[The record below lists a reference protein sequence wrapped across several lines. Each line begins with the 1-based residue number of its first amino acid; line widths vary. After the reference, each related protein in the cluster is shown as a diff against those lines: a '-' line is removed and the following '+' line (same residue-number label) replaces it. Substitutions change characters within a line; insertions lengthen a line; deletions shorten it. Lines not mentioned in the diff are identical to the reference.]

1 MLYTSP
7 IAQGESM
14 NVTVELERNE
24 QLTVRQWEQFL
35 LQARRAGA
43 DDETPVNEHMHEGTD
58 VVVSYQIKV
67 TESRATAPEH
77 VVVPTWLIH
86 DLLSVVTI
94 VAEGDGDVRGL
105 ESGAQKAR
113 QATYDYLL
121 EPVLGENPYTSEDES
136 ESATSIDT

>member
-1 MLYTSP
+1 
-7 IAQGESM
+7 M
-14 NVTVELERNE
+14 NVTVELERDE

-43 DDETPVNEHMHEGTD
+43 GDETTVNEHMHEGTD

-67 TESRATAPEH
+67 TDSVAAEPEH

-94 VAEGDGDVRGL
+94 VAESDGDVRGL

-121 EPVLGENPYTSEDES
+121 EPILGENPYTADSES
-136 ESATSIDT
+136 ESATPH

>member
-1 MLYTSP
+1 
-7 IAQGESM
+7 
-14 NVTVELERNE
+14 
-24 QLTVRQWEQFL
+24 
-35 LQARRAGA
+35 
-43 DDETPVNEHMHEGTD
+43 MHEGTD

-67 TESRATAPEH
+67 TDSDAAEPEH

-94 VAEGDGDVRGL
+94 VAESDGDVRGL

-121 EPVLGENPYTSEDES
+121 EPILGENPYTADS
-136 ESATSIDT
+136 ESDSAAASAEVVYEKPPRDLFPI